1 LKVKRNKWVSIVTD
15 SQAPGAGG
23 TIDKAETQVW
33 AGWVAIWPVRSKEIR
48 ENMRVGAKTTHNIRM
63 PYRAGIAHDMRV
75 KYGDRSF
82 DIKGIVNPEE
92 RNIYLDLVCEE
103 IF

>member
-1 LKVKRNKWVSIVTD
+1 
-15 SQAPGAGG
+15 
-23 TIDKAETQVW
+23 
-33 AGWVAIWPVRSKEIR
+33 
-48 ENMRVGAKTTHNIRM
+48 MRVGNKTTHNIRM
-63 PYRAGIAHDMRV
+63 PFRAGITHDMRV